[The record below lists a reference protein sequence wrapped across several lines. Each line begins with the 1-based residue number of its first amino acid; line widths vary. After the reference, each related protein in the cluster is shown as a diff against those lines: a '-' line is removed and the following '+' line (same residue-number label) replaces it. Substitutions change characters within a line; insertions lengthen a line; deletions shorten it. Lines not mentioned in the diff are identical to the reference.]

1 MNEYMD
7 ENKGGVVKAI
17 FVVSII
23 IIVVVLLWLSGL
35 IRWDNSSNEQDEQN
49 DDIESTLTEKLEAD
63 YVVSKEEWMA
73 LNNEVKELRQEVER
87 LKSNKSRNVDTKSQ
101 ATIASEKTSAQPKVE
116 SAPAT
121 DNKNAIT
128 LANYNHDWVQSDA
141 TVALKNNTNQTIT
154 QVSGRMIYYD
164 MDGNMLDYQ
173 DFTKSIVIE
182 TGMVK
187 NFSLKGYGHKD
198 EYAYYKSKVVPTSPD
213 RKYKVVFELKSY
225 RTR

>member
-116 SAPAT
+116 SAPET